1 MEQGENKVKEIAGR
15 LKNKVAIVTGAG
27 SGIGRASAILFAK
40 EGAKVV
46 VADYEENG
54 GKGTVSII
62 RKAKGN
68 AVFVKT
74 DVSSPSDARKVV
86 DAAVK
91 NYGKLDILH
100 NNAGIVRW
108 GNAVECTEDDWDRVI
123 DINLKGAW
131 LCSKHAIPE
140 MVKQKGGS
148 IVNTASIAGC
158 VAFAKIAAYCASKGG
173 LVELTKSMALD
184 FAPQKIRVNAICPG
198 VIRTGMTKGILDDKK
213 TMQGMLQATVIG
225 RLGEPED
232 IAYAALY
239 LASDEASFVTG
250 TTIVVDGGWTVQ

>member
-1 MEQGENKVKEIAGR
+1 MAGR
-15 LKNKVAIVTGAG
+15 LKGKVAIVTGAG

-40 EGAKVV
+40 EGARVV
-46 VADYEENG
+46 VADYDEKG
-54 GKGTVSII
+54 GRETAAMIA
-62 RKAKGN
+62 KAKG
-68 AVFVKT
+68 AAIFVKA
-74 DVSSPSDARKVV
+74 DVSKSTDAKNLVASAVRKF
-86 DAAVK
+86 
-91 NYGKLDILH
+91 GKLNILY

-108 GNAVECTEDDWDRVI
+108 GNAIECTEEDWDKVI

-131 LCSKHAIPE
+131 LCSKQAIPE
-140 MVKQKGGS
+140 MVKAGGGS

-158 VAFAKIAAYCASKGG
+158 VAFARIAAYCASKGG
-173 LVELTKSMALD
+173 LIELTKSMALD
-184 FAPQKIRVNAICPG
+184 FAPQKIRVNAVCPG

-225 RLGEPED
+225 RLGEPDD

-250 TTIVVDGGWTVQ
+250 TTIVADGGWTVQ

>member
-1 MEQGENKVKEIAGR
+1 MAGR
-15 LKNKVAIVTGAG
+15 LKGKVAIVTGAG
-27 SGIGRASAILFAK
+27 SGIGRASAILFAR

-46 VADYEENG
+46 VADYDEKG
-54 GKGTVSII
+54 GRETAAMIARAKGTAIFVKADVS
-62 RKAKGN
+62 KTSDAKGLV
-68 AVFVKT
+68 A
-74 DVSSPSDARKVV
+74 
-86 DAAVK
+86 AAVK
-91 NYGKLDILH
+91 KFGKLNVLY

-108 GNAVECTEDDWDRVI
+108 GNAVECTEEDWDRVI

-131 LCSKHAIPE
+131 LCSRFAIPE
-140 MVKQKGGS
+140 MVKAGGGS

-173 LVELTKSMALD
+173 LIELTKSMALD

-198 VIRTGMTKGILDDKK
+198 VIKTGMTKGILDDKK

-225 RLGEPED
+225 RLGEPDD

-239 LASDEASFVTG
+239 FASDESSFVTG
-250 TTIVVDGGWTVQ
+250 ATLVADGGWTVQ

>member
-1 MEQGENKVKEIAGR
+1 MAGR
-15 LKNKVAIVTGAG
+15 LNGKVAIVTGAG

-46 VADYEENG
+46 VADYDEKG
-54 GKGTVSII
+54 GKETAAMIA
-62 RKAKGN
+62 RAKGT
-68 AVFVKT
+68 AIFVKA
-74 DVSSPSDARKVV
+74 DVSKNADAKNLVA
-86 DAAVK
+86 AAVRK
-91 NYGKLDILH
+91 FGKLNILYS
-100 NNAGIVRW
+100 NAGIVRW
-108 GNAVECTEDDWDRVI
+108 GNAVECTEEDWDRVI

-131 LCSKHAIPE
+131 LCSKFAIPE
-140 MVKQKGGS
+140 MVKAGGGS

-173 LVELTKSMALD
+173 LIELTKSMALD

-198 VIRTGMTKGILDDKK
+198 IIRTGMTKDMLKDKK

-239 LASDEASFVTG
+239 LASDESSFVTG
-250 TTIVVDGGWTVQ
+250 TTIVADGGWTVQ

>member
-1 MEQGENKVKEIAGR
+1 MAGR
-15 LKNKVAIVTGAG
+15 LSGKVAIVTGAG

-46 VADYEENG
+46 VADYDEKG
-54 GKGTVSII
+54 GRETAAMIA
-62 RKAKGN
+62 KAKGR
-68 AVFVKT
+68 AVFVKA
-74 DVSSPSDARKVV
+74 DVSRSSDAKNIVA
-86 DAAVK
+86 AAVK
-91 NYGKLDILH
+91 SFGRLNILY

-108 GNAVECTEDDWDRVI
+108 GNAVECTEADWDRVI

-131 LCSKHAIPE
+131 PCSKFAIPE
-140 MVKQKGGS
+140 MVKAGGGS

-173 LVELTKSMALD
+173 LIELTKSMALD
-184 FAPQKIRVNAICPG
+184 FAPKKIRVNAVCPG
-198 VIRTGMTKGILDDKK
+198 VIKTGMTEGILNDKK

-225 RLGEPED
+225 RLGEPND

-239 LASDEASFVTG
+239 LASDESSFVTG
-250 TTIVVDGGWTVQ
+250 TTIVADGGWTVQ

>member
-1 MEQGENKVKEIAGR
+1 MAGR
-15 LKNKVAIVTGAG
+15 LKGKVAIVTGAG

-46 VADYEENG
+46 VADYDEKG
-54 GKGTVSII
+54 GRETAAMIA
-62 RKAKGN
+62 KAKGT
-68 AVFVKT
+68 AIFVKA
-74 DVSSPSDARKVV
+74 DVSRNSDAKNLVASAVRKF
-86 DAAVK
+86 
-91 NYGKLDILH
+91 GKLNILY

-108 GNAVECTEDDWDRVI
+108 GNAVECTEEDWNRVI

-131 LCSKHAIPE
+131 LCSKFAIPE
-140 MVKQKGGS
+140 MIKARGGS
-148 IVNTASIAGC
+148 IINTASIAGC

-173 LVELTKSMALD
+173 LIELTKSMALD

-198 VIRTGMTKGILDDKK
+198 VIKTGMTKGILDDKK

-225 RLGEPED
+225 RLGEPDD

-239 LASDEASFVTG
+239 FASDESSFVTG
-250 TTIVVDGGWTVQ
+250 ATLVADGGWTVQ

>member
-1 MEQGENKVKEIAGR
+1 MAGR
-15 LKNKVAIVTGAG
+15 LSGKVAIVTGAG
-27 SGIGRASAILFAK
+27 SGIGRASAVLFAK

-46 VADYEENG
+46 VADYDEKG
-54 GKGTVSII
+54 GRETASLIA
-62 RKAKGN
+62 KAKGK
-68 AVFVKT
+68 AVFVKA
-74 DVSSPSDARKVV
+74 DVSRSSDAKAIVA
-86 DAAVK
+86 AAVK
-91 NYGKLDILH
+91 NFGKLNILY

-108 GNAVECTEDDWDRVI
+108 GNAVECTEADWDRVI

-131 LCSKHAIPE
+131 LCSKFAIPE
-140 MVKQKGGS
+140 MSRAGGGS

-173 LVELTKSMALD
+173 LIELTKSMALD

-198 VIRTGMTKGILDDKK
+198 VIKTGMTKGILNDRK

-225 RLGEPED
+225 RLGEPDD

-239 LASDEASFVTG
+239 LASDESSFVTG
-250 TTIVVDGGWTVQ
+250 TTLVADGGWTVQ